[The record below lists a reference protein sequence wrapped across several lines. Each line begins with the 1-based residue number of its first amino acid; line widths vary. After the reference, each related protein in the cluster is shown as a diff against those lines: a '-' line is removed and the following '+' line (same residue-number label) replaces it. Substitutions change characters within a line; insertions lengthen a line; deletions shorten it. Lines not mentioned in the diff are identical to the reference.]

1 MLSRLVFFSLLA
13 LPGAFVVLTLVS
25 LHPRYR
31 MKVAHLA
38 GVPGLLSRL
47 NRISRCGW

>member
-1 MLSRLVFFSLLA
+1 MLNRLIFFSILA

-38 GVPGLLSRL
+38 GVAGLLSRL
-47 NRISRCGW
+47 NRISR